1 MSPDAISAEIELSYS
16 DWTGHAVPHLTDR
29 VPLAIAKGIEADA
42 DLVFLA
48 AIVDGHVPCG
58 LVSGCSLLV
67 GASMRWAVIR
77 YAGDDRLLE
86 IFKAEAAMLA
96 TNDLV
101 LSPVRGDD
109 ERWRSFRGER
119 LLSFDERLARVRREL
134 N

>member
-1 MSPDAISAEIELSYS
+1 MSPDAISAEIEASYGDS
-16 DWTGHAVPHLTDR
+16 TGHAVPHLTDL
-29 VPLAIAKGIEADA
+29 VPLAIAKGIETDA
-42 DLVFLA
+42 DLVFIA
-48 AIVDGHVPCG
+48 AKVDGHVQCG

-67 GASMRWAVIR
+67 GASMRWAVVR
-77 YAGDDRLLE
+77 YTGDDGLLE

-101 LSPVRGDD
+101 LTPVRGDD
-109 ERWRSFRGER
+109 ERWHSFRSEN